1 MKEKTTT
8 SKFKNVSNL
17 QMTFQIRTTGEEG
30 KVV

>member
-17 QMTFQIRTTGEEG
+17 QMTFQIRTTGEEE